1 MEVLNVVSVNT
12 KTILLISSEQNLRD
26 VLEACL
32 LDLAGWQVLTAEDLL
47 AGLGQAALDQPDAI
61 ILVMSKFGRD
71 GFMFLQQLRKN
82 TLTQE
87 IPILLMI
94 SGAKWMDMELF
105 EEYQVTGI
113 IDDEIDPVMLPYR
126 VANLLGWD
134 DRDLLN

>member
-1 MEVLNVVSVNT
+1 MEILNVVSVNT
-12 KTILLISSEQNLRD
+12 KTVLLISSEQNLRD

-32 LDLAGWQVLTAEDLL
+32 IDLAGWQVLTAEDLL

-87 IPILLMI
+87 IPIVIMI
-94 SGAKWMDMELF
+94 SGSKWMDMELF
-105 EEYQVTGI
+105 EKYRVTGI
-113 IDDEIDPVMLPYR
+113 IDYEIDPVILPHQ
-126 VANLLGWD
+126 VANLLGWE
-134 DRDLLN
+134 DRYRLN